1 MLAIAIGA
9 MSAASQRITFRK
21 ILNGINIRLLPKQN
35 SAARESPIA
44 TNSNYVEYGVI
55 VGLRVRRGVGW
66 EGRQHPFIQI
76 RTLPPRSEALPGKG
90 ACITIAS
97 AFLIH
102 PYTSD
107 CAVWVL
113 FAGPDLA
120 SRSSSRHDHL
130 SNQAHRHRSQAAPA

>member
-66 EGRQHPFIQI
+66 EDGN
-76 RTLPPRSEALPGKG
+76 TLLFRLGHYHRAPKRCREKALALPLP
-90 ACITIAS
+90 AL
-97 AFLIH
+97 FLFT
-102 PYTSD
+102 PN
-107 CAVWVL
+107 
-113 FAGPDLA
+113 F
-120 SRSSSRHDHL
+120 
-130 SNQAHRHRSQAAPA
+130 